1 MTGRLQGK
9 VAIITGAGRRKGLGE
24 AIALRF
30 AAEGAKLVL
39 TDLGTPKGALL
50 DAKNIGTSEEL
61 EAIAADV
68 RRQGAEVLTAVC
80 DVRVESEVASVI
92 AAAKE
97 RFGRVD
103 VVVNNAAVGYIMWPV
118 QEFTLEE
125 WDLVQQ
131 VNLRGPFLFIKHA
144 VPLMIAQGRNENGAG
159 GVIINIASQAAKS
172 GFSEA
177 SAYTSSKHGLLGLTR
192 SAAVE
197 LGRHG
202 IRVNAVCPNHV
213 TTGLGAAQNE
223 KRAAFRGTDTS
234 EVLAMRQGKIALGR
248 VGLAADTAKACVFLA
263 SDEAAYIT
271 GEAMNVSGGEEVH

>member
-1 MTGRLQGK
+1 MVGRLQGK

-24 AIALRF
+24 AIAERF
-30 AAEGAKLVL
+30 ACEGAKLVL
-39 TDLGTPKGALL
+39 TDLGAPKGALL
-50 DAKNIGTSEEL
+50 DAKNIGTSDEL

-68 RRQGAEVLTAVC
+68 RKHGGEVLTAVC
-80 DVRVESEVASVI
+80 DVRAESEVASVV

-97 RFGRVD
+97 KFGRVD
-103 VVVNNAAVGYIMWPV
+103 VVVNNAAVGYIMRPV
-118 QEFTLEE
+118 HEFTIEE

-131 VNLRGPFLFIKHA
+131 VNLRGPFLFIKHV
-144 VPLMIAQGRNENGAG
+144 VPLMIAQGQG

-177 SAYTSSKHGLLGLTR
+177 AAYTSSKHGLLGLTR

-197 LGRHG
+197 LGKHG

-223 KRAAFRGTDTS
+223 KRAAFRGTDTG

-248 VGLAADTAKACVFLA
+248 VGLASDTAKACVFLA
-263 SDEAAYIT
+263 SDEAAYVT
-271 GEAMNVSGGEEVH
+271 GEAMNVSGGEEYH